1 MKHIKSLNEYFDNYL
16 TEAKRLS
23 FKDAQ
28 IDNLMDLKRT
38 MDILRDA
45 NIDWDQSGQ
54 SLIFNSSAELKK
66 AKIALELNENS

>member
-1 MKHIKSLNEYFDNYL
+1 
-16 TEAKRLS
+16 
-23 FKDAQ
+23 
-28 IDNLMDLKRT
+28 MDLKRT
-38 MDILRDA
+38 MDILKDA

>member
-1 MKHIKSLNEYFDNYL
+1 MIPTFDNYL
-16 TEAKRLS
+16 IEAKRLS

>member
-1 MKHIKSLNEYFDNYL
+1 MIPTFDNYL

-38 MDILRDA
+38 MDILKDA

>member
-1 MKHIKSLNEYFDNYL
+1 MIPTFDNYL